1 MEGGLVCGG
10 MPVERVGIGF
20 EGKEAT
26 AHFGYAVAFE
36 GLEPGQIVAAQE
48 FTDRVMV
55 GTGLLCIGEG
65 WNRDRSGLALVNDLH
80 ASWAIIGDGP
90 GATVALRK
98 AVGMEEATEPLDGN
112 TDARCGGFLR
122 GATPEAFQCGFK
134 LWRRLYGPDAGR
146 ADLGSGRM
154 TPCLGSAQTTG
165 NAALDAAAVLGLVVA
180 LAGHRRISRSV
191 RAGLLGT

>member
-1 MEGGLVCGG
+1 
-10 MPVERVGIGF
+10 MPIRQGSSPERKSSTAPHVGDAVAVKGF
-20 EGKEAT
+20 EPSQIIASKE
-26 AHFGYAVAFE
+26 
-36 GLEPGQIVAAQE
+36 L
-48 FTDRVMV
+48 TDRAVV
-55 GTGLLCIGEG
+55 GTGILGIGEG

-134 LWRRLYGPDAGR
+134 LWRRLYA
-146 ADLGSGRM
+146 
-154 TPCLGSAQTTG
+154 
-165 NAALDAAAVLGLVVA
+165 
-180 LAGHRRISRSV
+180 
-191 RAGLLGT
+191 